1 MLIFSYCLFWAKTS
15 PLHYFLFI
23 YSCHVQLRIFEL
35 VTLISF
41 YPAVLQI
48 TFISDFSLD
57 PHHTFDPCSDRTT
70 PVILDVKVRF
80 IHVVDRDITLT
91 YNKEITYWN
100 FNYFTE
106 AYNTYTDKKNPGENV
121 PWIIVFAE
129 AFILDDL
136 NFYLKQINFPGVG
149 FKTKTGHWPIYI
161 CVNYLW

>member
-91 YNKEITYWN
+91 FYKEITYWN

-106 AYNTYTDKKNPGENV
+106 AYNTYTDKKNSRGKCPMNNCFRRGLYFR
-121 PWIIVFAE
+121 W
-129 AFILDDL
+129 
-136 NFYLKQINFPGVG
+136 LKFLS
-149 FKTKTGHWPIYI
+149 KTD
-161 CVNYLW
+161 

>member
-91 YNKEITYWN
+91 YNNIETSITLQKH
-100 FNYFTE
+100 T
-106 AYNTYTDKKNPGENV
+106 THIQIKKIPGENV